1 MGNEVAAVRQEM
13 TAIFEQMLEAMNRH
27 DLDACVACYAK
38 DAELQDARFPEP
50 ARGTDIV
57 REGFSYWFA
66 AFPDVEVSVKNLFI
80 DPPQLAVEWVF
91 DATHKGEYLG
101 VAPSGKRVRV
111 LTAAHFKIEDGL
123 VTRDFSLF
131 DATGLRQ
138 LEALSTQS

>member
-1 MGNEVAAVRQEM
+1 MGNEAAMARQDM
-13 TAIFEQMLEAMNRH
+13 TAVFNKMLDAMNRH
-27 DLDACVACYAK
+27 DLDACVACYSD

-50 ARGTDIV
+50 ARGKDTV
-57 REGFSYWFA
+57 REGFSYWFG

-91 DATHKGEYLG
+91 EATHKGEYLG
-101 VAPSGKRVRV
+101 VAPSNKRVRV
-111 LTAAHFKIEDGL
+111 LTAAHFKIKDGL

-138 LEALSTQS
+138 LEALTAKS